1 MLSEY
6 LKDNINFVDNVFSW
20 EEAIKIGAKPLLE
33 KGYITP
39 KYVEDMITN
48 VKKNGSYIVIVPDI
62 AMPHARNEGG
72 VIKTGI
78 SFLKLKNHTVFPED
92 KEVSILLTLA
102 AKDNSEHLELLS
114 NLSSILI
121 EEDVREKFKNY
132 NTKEEILNLI
142 RTVE

>member
-1 MLSEY
+1 MLSKY
-6 LKDNINFVDNVFSW
+6 LQDNINFMDGIFSW
-20 EEAIKIGAKPLLE
+20 EESIELGARPLLE

-39 KYVEDMITN
+39 KYIKDIITN
-48 VKKNGSYIVIVPDI
+48 INKNGSYIVIVPGI

-78 SFLKLKNHTVFPED
+78 SFLKLKNHTVFPDD
-92 KEVSILLTLA
+92 KKVNILLTLA

-121 EEDVREKFKNY
+121 DEEIRERFKDAD
-132 NTKEEILNLI
+132 TKEEVISLI
-142 RTVE
+142 KMVE